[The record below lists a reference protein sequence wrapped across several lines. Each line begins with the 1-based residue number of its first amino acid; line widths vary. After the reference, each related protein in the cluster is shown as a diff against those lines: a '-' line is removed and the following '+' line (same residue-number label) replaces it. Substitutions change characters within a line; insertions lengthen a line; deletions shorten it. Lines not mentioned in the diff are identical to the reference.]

1 MAGSIRELGSVG
13 KYPRVTQ
20 QFAEGTTADGN
31 RLDLSMED
39 LVMSVNTIPP
49 KWLRR
54 RFTHTQFVQRLM
66 PVSYATPAIPLGQDP
81 VPFMLIRN
89 LVTQIVGIPPADGL
103 QNEWRLKGTDIEAI
117 PQNNYA
123 TGTEGIYAWT
133 SAHYFRNP
141 VIVTGLSLRCWQPA
155 GYGWD
160 NDWQYH
166 TDPPAGKVDGQPVND
181 LFLDLSVDNPFSTE
195 VRRLNDIELHKI
207 RFPVNTE
214 FMASAFGV
222 PANNLALPLLT
233 PNADQLWVHMDN
245 LCIPLHRDTRLRV
258 SIAIPQYADADGN
271 VSGWGSDGVSTWKPW
286 QSTSWALTLTVL
298 EAVEGGS

>member
-20 QFAEGTTADGN
+20 QFAEGTTVDGD
-31 RLDLSMED
+31 RLDLSMDD
-39 LVMSVNTIPP
+39 LVMSVNSIPP
-49 KWLRR
+49 KWMRR

-66 PVSYATPAIPLGQDP
+66 PVGYGVGLSLVQDP
-81 VPFMLIRN
+81 PPFLLIRN
-89 LVTQIVGIPPADGL
+89 IITQIVGVAPANGL

-123 TGTEGIYAWT
+123 TGTEGIYSWT
-133 SAHYFRNP
+133 SAHYFRSP
-141 VIVTGLSLRCWQPA
+141 TIITGLSLRCWQPTA
-155 GYGWD
+155 YAWD

-166 TDPPAGKVDGQPVND
+166 TDAPPGKVNNQPVDD
-181 LFLDLSVDNPFSTE
+181 LFLELSVDNPFSTE

-214 FMASAFGV
+214 TMASALAA
-222 PANNLALPLLT
+222 PANNLTVPLIAIK
-233 PNADQLWVHMDN
+233 PDQLWVHLDN
-245 LCIPLHRDTRLRV
+245 LCIPLHADTRLRA
-258 SIAIPQYADADGN
+258 SIAIPQYADADGD

-286 QSTSWALTLTVL
+286 QSTSWALTMTVL
-298 EAVEGGS
+298 EPVEGP